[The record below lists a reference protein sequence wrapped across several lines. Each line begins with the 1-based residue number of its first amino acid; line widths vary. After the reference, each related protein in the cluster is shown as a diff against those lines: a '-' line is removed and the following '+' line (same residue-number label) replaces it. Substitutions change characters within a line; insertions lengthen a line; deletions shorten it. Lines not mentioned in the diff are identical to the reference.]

1 MKKRGQ
7 QGKGMDPAPLLCAV
21 RPHLEHCVQM
31 WSPQHRTDMEVLQRV
46 QRTTTKRIPG
56 TEELS
61 CKDRLREVGLCSL
74 EGRRLRG
81 DLRAAFS
88 VQRGETGKNS
98 TDSIADSVAIQ
109 QGEMASSSGRA
120 RFVWM

>member
-1 MKKRGQ
+1 MASRARE
-7 QGKGMDPAPLLCAV
+7 MIPPLYSALL

-56 TEELS
+56 AEELS

-109 QGEMASSSGRA
+109 QGERASSSGRA